1 MNGEGA
7 AVAFASLAI
16 IAAYHP
22 LVIKAEYYFS
32 KKIWPLFAVCGL
44 AGLAGSLFLKGAAAP
59 VAAFWGATNLW
70 CVVEVHAQAKRVEKG
85 WFPKNPRRE
94 SKTNSKPTRR
104 HKDTKAQR

>member
-44 AGLAGSLFLKGAAAP
+44 GGLAASLFLKGAAAP
-59 VAAFWGATNLW
+59 VAAVWAAFRQIF
-70 CVVEVHAQAKRVEKG
+70 VPVKVHATCAAL
-85 WFPKNPRRE
+85 
-94 SKTNSKPTRR
+94 TRAAVNLDVVDEIG
-104 HKDTKAQR
+104 HEGG

>member
-22 LVIKAEYYFS
+22 LVIKVEYYFS
-32 KKIWPLFAVCGL
+32 KKIWPLFAVSGL

-70 CVVEVHAQAKRVEKG
+70 CVFEVHAQAKRVEKG

-94 SKTNSKPTRR
+94 SKANSKPTRR